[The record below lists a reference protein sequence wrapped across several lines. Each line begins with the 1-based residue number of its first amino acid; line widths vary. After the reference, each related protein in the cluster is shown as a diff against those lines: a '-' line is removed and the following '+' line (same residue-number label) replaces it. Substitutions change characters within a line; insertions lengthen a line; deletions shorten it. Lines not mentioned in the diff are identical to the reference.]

1 MSLLRLSVLVIG
13 CTFPRLITLDH
24 QWQRNGRVNIFFNLN
39 CIRQKGRVHLWTCS
53 SLHEDEAFLQFAQI
67 KKKHPFIRSFY
78 FFNYWLYNNNY
89 LSSIILKITKSRN
102 TDFWSVNKN
111 ILPCKFLREHYWF
124 VSQISHRFGCGTR
137 SGQDTFGTWNN
148 IIGSLI
154 NKFNPK
160 CLNSIIRHRRNFVKH
175 HIFMYFQ

>member
-1 MSLLRLSVLVIG
+1 MAKKWKRKYLFQPELYTPERTGALMDMLLSAWRWSFFTI
-13 CTFPRLITLDH
+13 CTNQEKTPVH
-24 QWQRNGRVNIFFNLN
+24 QIIF
-39 CIRQKGRVHLWTCS
+39 
-53 SLHEDEAFLQFAQI
+53 
-67 KKKHPFIRSFY
+67 

-111 ILPCKFLREHYWF
+111 ILPCKFLREHYGF